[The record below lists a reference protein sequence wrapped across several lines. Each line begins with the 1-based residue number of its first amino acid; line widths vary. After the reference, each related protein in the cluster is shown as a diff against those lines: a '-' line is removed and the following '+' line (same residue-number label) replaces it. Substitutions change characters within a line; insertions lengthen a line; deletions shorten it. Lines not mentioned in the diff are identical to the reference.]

1 MLTNMEGRKKMGRQ
15 KVEEEK
21 KKTWFLLWQPGDKEE
36 EEQRG
41 RLQIELE
48 RGREGERE
56 RRERALA
63 K

>member
-15 KVEEEK
+15 KVEEEKKK

-48 RGREGERE
+48 RGREGEGTC
-56 RRERALA
+56 
-63 K
+63 

>member
-48 RGREGERE
+48 RGREGEE
-56 RRERALA
+56 GAGTC
-63 K
+63 